1 MRLLLLLCLELAAVV
16 TKATTPQLLLDV
28 ARFRNQDLTV
38 KGAEVEIYVTVPSQ
52 SLLYMRRAPKT
63 FQAAAIVTLEILK
76 ADGKPAYQETV
87 TLKPPVLSDTTA
99 AIKNPLSFQKRLAL
113 PDGNYT
119 LRGRVRDQYHAGAE
133 GTVEMPLVLQS
144 TAKGAA
150 LSDLVMLARPA
161 AKSPGQNNFT
171 RGGYQLV
178 RAPGGMYTRGADQ
191 LYFYA
196 ELYQAPRGQP
206 LSLRY
211 HLQSEEGAAAD
222 AEAPL
227 DNIAV
232 GRPTSIAGELPLGPL
247 PTGTYTLRVDVLDA
261 RKQVI
266 ATHTARVRRETET
279 YAPAS
284 VVAPK

>member
-1 MRLLLLLCLELAAVV
+1 M
-16 TKATTPQLLLDV
+16 
-28 ARFRNQDLTV
+28 

-52 SLLYMRRAPKT
+52 SLTYKQRAPKT
-63 FQAAAIVTLEILK
+63 FQAAAVVTLEVLK
-76 ADGKPAYQETV
+76 ADGKPAYQETI
-87 TLKPPVLSDTTA
+87 TLKPPVLNDTTA
-99 AIKNPLSFQKRLAL
+99 VIKNPLSFQKRIAL
-113 PDGNYT
+113 PDGSYT

-133 GTVEMPLVLQS
+133 GTTEVPFVLQS
-144 TAKGAA
+144 ASKSTA
-150 LSDLVMLARPA
+150 LSDLVLLARPA

-171 RGGYQLV
+171 RGGYLLT
-178 RAPGGMYTRGADQ
+178 RTPGGMYARGADQ

-196 ELYQAPRGQP
+196 ELYQAPQNQK

-232 GRPTSIAGELPLGPL
+232 GSPTSIVGEMPLGPL
-247 PTGTYTLRVDVLDA
+247 PTGDYTLTVEVLDS

-266 ATHTARVRRETET
+266 ASQSARVQRQAET
-279 YAPAS
+279 YTPAG
-284 VVAPK
+284 AILPR